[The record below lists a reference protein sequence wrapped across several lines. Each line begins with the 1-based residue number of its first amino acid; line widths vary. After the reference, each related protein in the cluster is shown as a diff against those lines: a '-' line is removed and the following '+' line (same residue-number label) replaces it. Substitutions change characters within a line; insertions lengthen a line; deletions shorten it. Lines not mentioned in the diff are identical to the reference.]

1 MSVTSSV
8 SPQHPFRGAL
18 RVAAAL
24 WIGGLWT
31 LACAVVPLLFWR
43 FPPVVAGG
51 LAGDLFGLWQGLGLL
66 CGGFVVAG
74 VRGRARPWPAI
85 AWAAWLLDALFELLI
100 LPVMAFLRSQPS
112 FGPQGP
118 TWGLFMGLHA
128 LATAVYLTEGVLG
141 LALIARAL

>member
-1 MSVTSSV
+1 MSATSSV
-8 SPQHPFRGAL
+8 PPQRPFQGAL
-18 RVAAAL
+18 RAAVAL

-43 FPPVVAGG
+43 LPLAVAGG
-51 LAGDLFGLWQGLGLL
+51 LAGDLFGLWQGLGLV
-66 CGGFVVAG
+66 CGGFLVAG
-74 VRGRARPWPAI
+74 VRGRKRPWPAI
-85 AWAAWLLDALFELLI
+85 AWTTWLLDGVFELLI

-112 FGPQGP
+112 FGPHAR

-128 LATAVYLTEGVLG
+128 VATGVYLTEGVLG